1 MSALV
6 RLYSH
11 TGVTT
16 APVNAAAGRYTT
28 DSVAMLKMP
37 YLAREAITANTG
49 TAQSTTTALTTNSGT
64 KLVHV
69 QIETGKTVA
78 IEVLPPNRTGVSAD
92 SSSPRYAGDCTFEA
106 GPNWLFSVL
115 EIA

>member
-6 RLYSH
+6 RLFSH

-16 APVNAAAGRYTT
+16 APVNAASGRYTT

-37 YLAREAITANTG
+37 YLAREAITATSSP
-49 TAQSTTTALTTNSGT
+49 AQSTTTALTTSSGT

-78 IEVLPPNRTGVSAD
+78 IEVNPPNRSTAAD
-92 SSSPRYAGDCTFEA
+92 SSSPRYSGDVTFEA
-106 GPNWLFSVL
+106 GPNWQFSIL